1 MKLRISAAVY
11 QKELLEIF
19 RDRRTM
25 ISMVVVPL
33 VAIPLMFNLINR
45 FMSSREKQA
54 EGESITVGVLDESKV
69 PTVLP
74 ALKAAGFQPVVK
86 ADLRAAVANKEV
98 AAAVEETETNDPATG
113 KRISIY
119 IDRTRQASDIAGDKI
134 RTALDKLKVDT
145 VRASL
150 RGSGVS
156 EKILTPFSTQRVN
169 VASEKKMSGLIFG
182 SALGYIVILLMFT
195 GAMYPAIDMTAGEK
209 ERRTL
214 EAVLCS
220 PAGRNEIVFGKIL
233 ATSTAAFITAL
244 LTLGSMAYSFRFAPH
259 ASQSQEAFNMAPPEI
274 GSLAMALFAV
284 IPTAIMAA
292 SIMVAIAL
300 FAKSYKEG
308 QSYLTPIVMLA
319 AFPAV
324 VGMLPGLELTPA
336 LALIPIFNVCQL
348 IKEIFLGEFSRAA
361 FAVTLGSNLV
371 YAAIAFYIASRIFKS
386 ESVLFRV

>member
-1 MKLRISAAVY
+1 MLS
-11 QKELLEIF
+11 
-19 RDRRTM
+19 
-25 ISMVVVPL
+25 
-33 VAIPLMFNLINR
+33 
-45 FMSSREKQA
+45 
-54 EGESITVGVLDESKV
+54 
-69 PTVLP
+69 

-86 ADLRAAVANKEV
+86 TDLRAAVANKEV
-98 AAAVEETETNDPATG
+98 AAAVEETEEEAGG
-113 KRISIY
+113 KRLSIY

-156 EKILTPFSTQRVN
+156 EKILTPFTTQRVN

-220 PAGRNEIVFGKIL
+220 PAGRNEIVLGKIV

-259 ASQSQEAFNMAPPEI
+259 ASQAQEAFHMAGPDI

-308 QSYLTPIVMLA
+308 QSYLTPIVMSHRDVGGISGRGRNASGPGADADAGADSNFQRLPAHQRNLSRRILA
-319 AFPAV
+319 RCV
-324 VGMLPGLELTPA
+324 CGGSGLEPGLRSDCILYRIQNFQERERVVPRVEQA
-336 LALIPIFNVCQL
+336 
-348 IKEIFLGEFSRAA
+348 FLPVWDLKQKHSR
-361 FAVTLGSNLV
+361 VSVRL
-371 YAAIAFYIASRIFKS
+371 SR
-386 ESVLFRV
+386 

>member
-1 MKLRISAAVY
+1 MNMLASSAVY

-19 RDRRTM
+19 RDRRTL

-33 VAIPLMFNLINR
+33 VAIPLMFNLVNR
-45 FMSSREKQA
+45 FMTSREKQA
-54 EGESITVGVLDESKV
+54 VGEAITVGVLDESKV
-69 PTVLP
+69 PTVLS
-74 ALKAAGFQPVVK
+74 ALKAAGLQPVVK
-86 ADLRAAVANKEV
+86 SDLRAAVANKEV
-98 AAAVEETETNDPATG
+98 AAAVEEVDDAEAG
-113 KRISIY
+113 KRVNIY

-134 RTALDKLKVDT
+134 RTALDKLKTDT

-156 EKILTPFSTQRVN
+156 EKILTPFATQRVN

-220 PAGRNEIVFGKIL
+220 PAGRNEIVLGKIL

-259 ASQSQEAFNMAPPEI
+259 ASQAQEAFSMGAPDI
-274 GSLAMALFAV
+274 RSLAMALVAV
-284 IPTAIMAA
+284 LPTAIMAA

-324 VGMLPGLELTPA
+324 VGMLPGLELTPT

-348 IKEIFLGEFSRAA
+348 IKEIFLGEFSTAA
-361 FAVTLGSNLV
+361 FAVTLVSNLV

>member
-1 MKLRISAAVY
+1 MSFKISAAVY

-19 RDRRTM
+19 RDRRTL

-33 VAIPLMFNLINR
+33 VAIPLLFSLMSKFI
-45 FMSSREKQA
+45 SSREEQA
-54 EGESITVGVLDESKV
+54 KGEAVTVGVLSEDKV
-69 PTVLP
+69 PTVLQ
-74 ALKAAGFQPVVK
+74 ALKTAGFQPVAT
-86 ADLRAAVANKEV
+86 ADLRAAVEKKEV
-98 AAAVEETETNDPATG
+98 AASVEETTDGAGEKHVNV
-113 KRISIY
+113 Y
-119 IDRTRQASDIAGDKI
+119 IDKTRQASEIAGEKI
-134 RTALDKLKVDT
+134 QTALDKLKIDT

-156 EKILTPFSTQRVN
+156 EKILTPFTSKRVN

-214 EAVLCS
+214 EAVLAS
-220 PAGRNEIVFGKIL
+220 PAGRNDIVLGKIA
-233 ATSTAAFITAL
+233 ATATAAFITAL
-244 LTLGSMAYSFRFAPH
+244 LTLGSMAYTFRFSAE
-259 ASQSQEAFNMAPPEI
+259 ALTAQEAFHMAPPDMA
-274 GSLAMALFAV
+274 SLALV
-284 IPTAIMAA
+284 LVTVLPTAIVAA
-292 SIMVAIAL
+292 SLMVAIAIC
-300 FAKSYKEG
+300 AKSYKEG

-324 VGMLPGLELTPA
+324 VGMIPGLELTPA

-348 IKEIFLGEFSRAA
+348 IKEIFLGDFSRTAYAVA
-361 FAVTLGSNLV
+361 FAANLA
-371 YAAIAFYIASRIFKS
+371 YAAIGFFVAARIFKS

>member
-1 MKLRISAAVY
+1 MNLNISMAVY

-45 FMSSREKQA
+45 FMSSRGKQA
-54 EGESITVGVLDESKV
+54 EGESLTLGVLSEAKV
-69 PTVLP
+69 PTVLA
-74 ALKAAGFQPVVK
+74 ALKAAGFQPVAK
-86 ADLRAAVANKEV
+86 DDLKAAVEKKEV
-98 AAAVEETETNDPATG
+98 AAAVEETDDPSGA
-113 KRISIY
+113 KLVNIY

-134 RTALDKLKVDT
+134 GTALDKFKMDT

-156 EKILTPFSTQRVN
+156 EKILTPFTTKRVN

-214 EAVLCS
+214 EAVLSS
-220 PAGRNEIVFGKIL
+220 PASRNDIVLGKIA
-233 ATSTAAFITAL
+233 ATATAAFITAI
-244 LTLGSMAYSFRFAPH
+244 LTLGSMAYSFRFAPT
-259 ASQSQEAFNMAPPEI
+259 ASKTQEALNMAPPDI
-274 GSLAMALFAV
+274 GSLGMALFAV
-284 IPTAIMAA
+284 FPMAIMAA
-292 SIMVAIAL
+292 SLMVAVAL

-348 IKEIFLGEFSRAA
+348 VKEIFLGEFSRLSFGIA
-361 FAVTLGSNLV
+361 FGANLA
-371 YAAIAFYIASRIFKS
+371 YAAIAYFIASRIFKS

>member
-1 MKLRISAAVY
+1 MNLRISAAVY

-45 FMSSREKQA
+45 FMASREKQA

-69 PTVLP
+69 PTVLS

-98 AAAVEETETNDPATG
+98 AAAVEEIEDPVRG
-113 KRISIY
+113 RLVSIY

-134 RTALDKLKVDT
+134 RTALDKLKIDT

-220 PAGRNEIVFGKIL
+220 PAGRNEVVLGKIL

-259 ASQSQEAFNMAPPEI
+259 ASQAQEAFHMAPPDI

-324 VGMLPGLELTPA
+324 VGMLPGLELTPT

-348 IKEIFLGEFSRAA
+348 IKEIFLGEFSRVA
-361 FAVTLGSNLV
+361 FGVALGSNLV
-371 YAAIAFYIASRIFKS
+371 YAAIAYYVASRIFKS

>member
-1 MKLRISAAVY
+1 MNVKISAAVY

-19 RDRRTM
+19 RDKRTM

-45 FMSSREKQA
+45 FMSSREKEA
-54 EGESITVGVLDESKV
+54 EGESMTVGVLGADKI
-69 PTVLP
+69 PTVVE

-86 ADLRAAVANKEV
+86 DDLRAAVEKKDV
-98 AAAVEETETNDPATG
+98 AAAVEETQDPSG
-113 KRISIY
+113 EKHINIY
-119 IDRTRQASDIAGDKI
+119 VDRTRQASELAGDKI
-134 RTALDKLKVDT
+134 RTAVDKLKMDT

-156 EKILTPFSTQRVN
+156 EKILTPFTATRVN
-169 VASEKKMSGLIFG
+169 VASEKKMSGLVFG

-214 EAVLCS
+214 EAVLSS
-220 PAGRNEIVFGKIL
+220 PAGRNEIVLGKIA
-233 ATSTAAFITAL
+233 ATATAAFITAL
-244 LTLGSMAYSFRFAPH
+244 LTLGSMAYSFRFAPQ
-259 ASQSQEAFNMAPPEI
+259 ASRAQEAFHITPPDMPTM
-274 GSLAMALFAV
+274 LLV
-284 IPTAIMAA
+284 LVTVLPTAIVAA
-292 SIMVAIAL
+292 SLMVAIAL

-348 IKEIFLGEFSRAA
+348 IKEIFLGEFSRVAYGVA
-361 FAVTLGSNLV
+361 FAANLA
-371 YAAIAFYIASRIFKS
+371 YAAIAYLVASRLFKS

>member
-1 MKLRISAAVY
+1 MNLKTTAAVY

-19 RDRRTM
+19 RDRRTL

-33 VAIPLMFNLINR
+33 AAIPLLFAVITR
-45 FMSSREKQA
+45 FMTSRELEAK
-54 EGESITVGVLDESKV
+54 GEAVTVGILGEDKV
-69 PTVLP
+69 PTVIQ
-74 ALKAAGFQPVVK
+74 ALKAAGFQPVQEK
-86 ADLRAAVANKEV
+86 DLRAAVEGKQV
-98 AAAVEETETNDPATG
+98 AAAVDETVDPSG
-113 KRISIY
+113 VPDIEIY
-119 IDRTRQASDIAGDKI
+119 FDRTRQASEIAAEKI
-134 RTALDKLKVDT
+134 RTTLEALKTET

-156 EKILTPFSTQRVN
+156 EKILTPFQTKRVN
-169 VASEKKMSGLIFG
+169 VASEKKMSGLVFG
-182 SALGYIVILLMFT
+182 SALGYVVILLMFT

-214 EAVLCS
+214 EAVLAS
-220 PAGRNEIVFGKIL
+220 PAGRNEIVLGKIA
-233 ATSTAAFITAL
+233 ATATAAFITAL

-259 ASQSQEAFNMAPPEI
+259 AESAQEALQMTPPDM
-274 GSLAMALFAV
+274 GSLLLV
-284 IPTAIMAA
+284 LVTVLPTAIVAA
-292 SIMVAIAL
+292 SLMVAIAL

-348 IKEIFLGEFSRAA
+348 VKEIFLGEFSRVAYAVA
-361 FAVTLGSNLV
+361 FTANLA
-371 YAAIAFYIASRIFKS
+371 YAAIAYFVAARIFKS
-386 ESVLFRV
+386 EGVLFRV